1 MVAGPPNWA
10 RYMPTPAAAPPPPPP
25 LWAAASADA
34 TKLRRSSIVN
44 SYEFVGPTP
53 RRHQQRTS
61 WNHWQLRDVVLC
73 PSARPELYSI
83 YRCNV
88 DKYDISK
95 QQSTRVLHDLEFDP
109 VSVAVGGDFVVVG
122 GQRAELA
129 VARLGDPAATTTVV
143 RSGGSINNF
152 VTLDRVPPPG
162 PRRRRLQRDS
172 AVFADDGVTSLNI
185 TSERDAPRLLVC
197 NNDHTVRLMSLPDLG
212 LVTELT
218 FPTAVNYAAVSPDG
232 ARMCVVGDTNEVFLF
247 NKRGDAFEKIAV
259 LTASN
264 DASFSCD
271 WSQSSELFAVGSQD
285 GCVTVWDVRSREKL
299 AQLETCQHGR
309 SRGACRN
316 VKFSPSGSVDLL
328 AFSEHT
334 SFVSIVDA
342 RSFDKRQALR
352 VDPGPRDGAS
362 SGIGAAAAADLVD
375 LLTPDSPALSGYD
388 MQITGLRFSPDSSAL
403 FVGLEESIL
412 EYTVDRIGR
421 HSFSSLELI

>member
-1 MVAGPPNWA
+1 MVAAPSNWN
-10 RYMPTPAAAPPPPPP
+10 RYVRSAQRPLADTITTPA
-25 LWAAASADA
+25 S
-34 TKLRRSSIVN
+34 KLCRGSIIN
-44 SYEFVGPTP
+44 SYEFVKPNP
-53 RRHQQRTS
+53 VKHQQRTS

-73 PSARPELYSI
+73 PSTKPELYSI

-95 QQSTRVLHDLEFDP
+95 QQSTRVLGDLEFDP
-109 VSVAVGGDFVVVG
+109 VTMAVGGDFIVVG

-129 VARLGDPAATTTVV
+129 VARLSDPMSRTVV

-152 VTLDRVPPPG
+152 VTLDRPPSVM
-162 PRRRRLQRDS
+162 PRRRFRDS
-172 AVFADDGVTSLNI
+172 AAFVDDGVTSVNI
-185 TSERDAPRLLVC
+185 MSNRSLPRLLVC
-197 NNDHTVRLMSLPDLG
+197 NNDRTVRLMSLPDLD
-212 LVTELT
+212 LITELN

-232 ARMCVVGDTNEVFLF
+232 TKMCVVGDTNQVYLF
-247 NKRGDAFEKIAV
+247 NKRGDSFEKIAN

-285 GCVTVWDVRSREKL
+285 GCVTVWDVRSQHKL
-299 AQLETCQHGR
+299 VQLETYQHGR

-334 SFVSIVDA
+334 SFVNIVDT
-342 RSFDKRQALR
+342 RSFDKRQILR
-352 VDPGPRDGAS
+352 VGTDMYS
-362 SGIGAAAAADLVD
+362 DLID
-375 LLTPDSPALSGYD
+375 LFEPDSPTIGAHD
-388 MQITGLRFSPDSSAL
+388 TQITGLRFAADSSGL

-412 EYTVDRIGR
+412 EYSVDRTNR
-421 HSFSSLELI
+421 YSFSNTEII